1 MPYLTNAVENELK
14 RLKAMADER
23 ILDDEEGRAAKGTR
37 SPSVGYWGK
46 EVYFGFGLKF
56 GDFFSSCSP

>member
-1 MPYLTNAVENELK
+1 MPYLIDSEVNELK
-14 RLKAMADER
+14 LLKAMADER

-37 SPSVGYWGK
+37 SPSVGYWGE

-56 GDFFSSCSP
+56 GDYFSSCSP